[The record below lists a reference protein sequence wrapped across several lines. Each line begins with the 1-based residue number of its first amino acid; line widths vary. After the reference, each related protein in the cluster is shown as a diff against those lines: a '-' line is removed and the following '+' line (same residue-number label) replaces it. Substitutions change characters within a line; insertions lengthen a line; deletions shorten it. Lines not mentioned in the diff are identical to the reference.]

1 MEQFMKINTAVNGF
15 VWGPVMLVLLVG
27 TGIYLSIAVGFIQ
40 FTKIGYWWKN
50 TIGKIF
56 KKGEAGDGEITPLQ
70 AVSTALASTV
80 GTGNIAGVTG
90 AIILGGPGAV
100 FWMWVSALF
109 GMVTKFSEVTLA
121 VKYRERNEKGDWC
134 GGPMYYIK
142 NGLGPKWKWL
152 GGVFAV
158 LGAIAAFGIGN
169 IAQVH
174 SIADSVKSVAVA
186 FNENAASR
194 ETMICLITGIC
205 VAIFVALVLL
215 GGVKRIG
222 QVTEKLVPLMAVIY
236 IVCALVVVFANI
248 SAVPGVFASIF
259 KGAFNPA
266 AVTGGAA
273 GMSIKLAMT
282 KGVGRGVFSNEAGL
296 GSAPIAHAATSE
308 RNPVKQGLYGIF
320 EVFMDTIVI
329 CTITS
334 LAVLC
339 SGVWTQDGLSSG
351 QLALAAFQSVFG
363 NFGAIFIAVTVT
375 ALVVLCSGAAA
386 GSYGNENLA
395 GVPTAVAGF
404 ATVFGDKAG
413 SLILAVG
420 LLLFATSTILGWALY
435 GTRCA
440 EFLFGSKII
449 RPYQIIFCLVVVAGA
464 VADLTLVW
472 DISDTL
478 NGLMSIPNLI
488 ALLLLSPVVI
498 KVTKEHF
505 AGLRK

>member
-1 MEQFMKINTAVNGF
+1 
-15 VWGPVMLVLLVG
+15 
-27 TGIYLSIAVGFIQ
+27 
-40 FTKIGYWWKN
+40 
-50 TIGKIF
+50 
-56 KKGEAGDGEITPLQ
+56 
-70 AVSTALASTV
+70 
-80 GTGNIAGVTG
+80 
-90 AIILGGPGAV
+90 
-100 FWMWVSALF
+100 MWVSALF

-152 GGVFAV
+152 GTVFAV

-169 IAQVH
+169 IAQVN
-174 SIADSVKSVAVA
+174 SIADSVKSVAIA
-186 FNENAASR
+186 FNEDAANK
-194 ETMICLITGIC
+194 EMLICLITGIC

-222 QVTEKLVPLMAVIY
+222 QVTEKLVPGMAVIY
-236 IVCALVVVFANI
+236 IVCALIVVFANL

-273 GMSIKLAMT
+273 GISIKLAMT

-329 CTITS
+329 CT
-334 LAVLC
+334 L
-339 SGVWTQDGLSSG
+339 
-351 QLALAAFQSVFG
+351 
-363 NFGAIFIAVTVT
+363 T
-375 ALVVLCSGAAA
+375 ALVVLCSGAAD
-386 GSYGNENLA
+386 GNYGNNDLA

-404 ATVFGDKAG
+404 SSVFGDKVG

-449 RPYQIIFCLVVVAGA
+449 RPYQIIFCLVVIGGA
-464 VADLTLVW
+464 VADLSLVW
-472 DISDTL
+472 TISDTL

>member
-1 MEQFMKINTAVNGF
+1 MCS
-15 VWGPVMLVLLVG
+15 P
-27 TGIYLSIAVGFIQ
+27 
-40 FTKIGYWWKN
+40 
-50 TIGKIF
+50 
-56 KKGEAGDGEITPLQ
+56 
-70 AVSTALASTV
+70 
-80 GTGNIAGVTG
+80 
-90 AIILGGPGAV
+90 
-100 FWMWVSALF
+100 
-109 GMVTKFSEVTLA
+109 
-121 VKYRERNEKGDWC
+121 
-134 GGPMYYIK
+134 
-142 NGLGPKWKWL
+142 
-152 GGVFAV
+152 V

-236 IVCALVVVFANI
+236 IVCALIVVFANI

-296 GSAPIAHAATSE
+296 APRPSRTPPPRKRTPSSRAFTA
-308 RNPVKQGLYGIF
+308 
-320 EVFMDTIVI
+320 
-329 CTITS
+329 S
-334 LAVLC
+334 LRSL
-339 SGVWTQDGLSSG
+339 WTPSSF
-351 QLALAAFQSVFG
+351 ARSRP
-363 NFGAIFIAVTVT
+363 
-375 ALVVLCSGAAA
+375 LVVLCSGAAD
-386 GSYGNENLA
+386 GNYGNAAAA
-395 GVPTAVAGF
+395 GVSTTVVGF
-404 ATVFGDKAG
+404 SSVFGAKAG
-413 SLILAVG
+413 SVILAVG

-505 AGLRK
+505 AGLRR

>member
-15 VWGPVMLVLLVG
+15 VWGPVMLALLVG

-152 GGVFAV
+152 GTVFAV

-169 IAQVH
+169 IAQVN
-174 SIADSVKSVAVA
+174 SIADSVKSVAIA
-186 FNENAASR
+186 FNEDAANK
-194 ETMICLITGIC
+194 EMLICLITGIC

-222 QVTEKLVPLMAVIY
+222 QVTEKLVPGMAVIY

-248 SAVPGVFASIF
+248 SAVPGVFTSIF

-273 GMSIKLAMT
+273 GMSIEELAMT

-308 RNPVKQGLYGIF
+308 KNPVPSRAF
-320 EVFMDTIVI
+320 TA
-329 CTITS
+329 S
-334 LAVLC
+334 LR
-339 SGVWTQDGLSSG
+339 SSWTPSSSAR
-351 QLALAAFQSVFG
+351 LPRSSSSAPARRTATTATTRLRAFRPRSR
-363 NFGAIFIAVTVT
+363 ASRASSD
-375 ALVVLCSGAAA
+375 A
-386 GSYGNENLA
+386 
-395 GVPTAVAGF
+395 
-404 ATVFGDKAG
+404 KAG
-413 SLILAVG
+413 SVILAVG

>member
-15 VWGPVMLVLLVG
+15 VWGPVMLALLVG

-152 GGVFAV
+152 GTVFAV

-169 IAQVH
+169 IAQVN
-174 SIADSVKSVAVA
+174 SIADSVKSVAIA
-186 FNENAASR
+186 FNEDAANK
-194 ETMICLITGIC
+194 EMLICLITGIC

-222 QVTEKLVPLMAVIY
+222 QVTEKLVPGMAVIY
-236 IVCALVVVFANI
+236 IVCALVVVFANL

-308 RNPVKQGLYGIF
+308 KNPVKQGLYGIF

-329 CTITS
+329 CTLTA
-334 LAVLC
+334 LAIIV
-339 SGVWTQDGLSSG
+339 SGVTVTFGVKPGS
-351 QLALAAFQSVFG
+351 ALITAAFGTVFNGTFASV
-363 NFGAIFIAVTVT
+363 FIAV
-375 ALVVLCSGAAA
+375 ALS
-386 GSYGNENLA
+386 
-395 GVPTAVAGF
+395 
-404 ATVFGDKAG
+404 
-413 SLILAVG
+413 
-420 LLLFATSTILGWALY
+420 LFAYSTILGWSLY
-435 GTRCA
+435 GSRCVQYLLGLRA
-440 EFLFGSKII
+440 AKVYQLVFIAVIVVGSVSSLD
-449 RPYQIIFCLVVVAGA
+449 F
-464 VADLTLVW
+464 VW
-472 DISDTL
+472 NIADTL
-478 NGLMSIPNLI
+478 NGLMAIPNFI
-488 ALLLLSPVVI
+488 ALFALSPVVF
-498 KVTKEHF
+498 KLTKDYF
-505 AGLRK
+505 RGVDLSRAGRL

>member
-236 IVCALVVVFANI
+236 IVCALIVVFANI

-308 RNPVKQGLYGIF
+308 KNPVKQGLYGIF

-363 NFGAIFIAVTVT
+363 NFGAIFIAVTVFLFVFST
-375 ALVVLCSGAAA
+375 IIS
-386 GSYGNENLA
+386 
-395 GVPTAVAGF
+395 AGF
-404 ATVFGDKAG
+404 FGQIQAEILFGRKFSKVWVFIYPLFICIACAFSNVTTMYMILDGFLAVVVILNMIGLVFMCRQVKDLQTEYYNTPGMYYLADKA
-413 SLILAVG
+413 A
-420 LLLFATSTILGWALY
+420 
-435 GTRCA
+435 
-440 EFLFGSKII
+440 
-449 RPYQIIFCLVVVAGA
+449 
-464 VADLTLVW
+464 
-472 DISDTL
+472 
-478 NGLMSIPNLI
+478 
-488 ALLLLSPVVI
+488 
-498 KVTKEHF
+498 KE
-505 AGLRK
+505 AKKAKKAAK

>member
-27 TGIYLSIAVGFIQ
+27 TGVYLSIAVGFIQ

-236 IVCALVVVFANI
+236 IVCALIVVFANI

-308 RNPVKQGLYGIF
+308 KNPVKQGLYGIF

-329 CTITS
+329 CTLTS
-334 LAVLC
+334 LV
-339 SGVWTQDGLSSG
+339 SSAPARRTAITATR
-351 QLALAAFQSVFG
+351 QLRAFRPRSSASRASSARRRARSFWRSACCCLPRPPFSAGRSTARAARSSSLAARSS
-363 NFGAIFIAVTVT
+363 APIRSSSA
-375 ALVVLCSGAAA
+375 S
-386 GSYGNENLA
+386 
-395 GVPTAVAGF
+395 
-404 ATVFGDKAG
+404 
-413 SLILAVG
+413 SLWPARSR
-420 LLLFATSTILGWALY
+420 T
-435 GTRCA
+435 
-440 EFLFGSKII
+440 
-449 RPYQIIFCLVVVAGA
+449 
-464 VADLTLVW
+464 
-472 DISDTL
+472 
-478 NGLMSIPNLI
+478 
-488 ALLLLSPVVI
+488 
-498 KVTKEHF
+498 
-505 AGLRK
+505 

>member
-1 MEQFMKINTAVNGF
+1 
-15 VWGPVMLVLLVG
+15 
-27 TGIYLSIAVGFIQ
+27 
-40 FTKIGYWWKN
+40 
-50 TIGKIF
+50 
-56 KKGEAGDGEITPLQ
+56 
-70 AVSTALASTV
+70 
-80 GTGNIAGVTG
+80 
-90 AIILGGPGAV
+90 
-100 FWMWVSALF
+100 
-109 GMVTKFSEVTLA
+109 
-121 VKYRERNEKGDWC
+121 
-134 GGPMYYIK
+134 
-142 NGLGPKWKWL
+142 
-152 GGVFAV
+152 
-158 LGAIAAFGIGN
+158 
-169 IAQVH
+169 
-174 SIADSVKSVAVA
+174 
-186 FNENAASR
+186 
-194 ETMICLITGIC
+194 MICLITGIC

-236 IVCALVVVFANI
+236 IVCALIVVFANI

-308 RNPVKQGLYGIF
+308 KNPVKQGLYGIF

-329 CTITS
+329 CTLTS
-334 LAVLC
+334 
-339 SGVWTQDGLSSG
+339 
-351 QLALAAFQSVFG
+351 
-363 NFGAIFIAVTVT
+363 
-375 ALVVLCSGAAA
+375 LVVLCSGAAD
-386 GSYGNENLA
+386 GNYGNAAAA
-395 GVPTAVAGF
+395 GVSTTVVGF
-404 ATVFGDKAG
+404 SSVF
-413 SLILAVG
+413 G

-505 AGLRK
+505 AGLRR